1 MQMVSSQSLV
11 LTFHNFNSQQIVQ
24 VSNFAKWDHKTF
36 YRFRILQSGT
46 TKHFT
51 GFEFCKV
58 GPQKTFYRFRILRSG
73 TTKHFTGFKF
83 NKL

>member
-11 LTFHNFNSQQIVQ
+11 LTFHNFKFTINLTGFEFCKVGPQNILQ
-24 VSNFAKWDHKTF
+24 VLNFTKWYHKTF

-51 GFEFCKV
+51 GFEFYKV
-58 GPQKTFYRFRILRSG
+58 GSQEI
-73 TTKHFTGFKF
+73 
-83 NKL
+83 